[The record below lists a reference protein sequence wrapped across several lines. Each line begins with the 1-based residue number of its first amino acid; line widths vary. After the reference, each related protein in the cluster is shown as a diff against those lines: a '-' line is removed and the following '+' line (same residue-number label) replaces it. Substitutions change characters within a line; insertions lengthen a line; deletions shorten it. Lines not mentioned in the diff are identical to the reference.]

1 MMNEYCINGL
11 TIKENLLRLAGE
23 GNKKFTESLH
33 PGIENV
39 LGVRVPTLRQ
49 LAAQIAKDDWQ
60 AYLQSADTFYME
72 ERMLQGMVIGC
83 LKIKDVEEYLSLVSG
98 FVPLINSW
106 SVCDT
111 FDFAGKQRFVDRNK
125 ERVWQ
130 FLEGWM
136 QSDKE
141 YEIRFGVV
149 MAMAHYIDADYIQ
162 NVLQW
167 MNRIDHEGYYV
178 KMAVAWALSVCYVK
192 FPKETMLLLKENRLD
207 DFTYNKPAH
216 LPLPLS
222 HPPVIHSLHEAPL
235 KKCPSNWLFYWLS
248 STLSSLNETLH
259 PNSTHSQNILQI
271 SPEP

>member
-1 MMNEYCINGL
+1 MQ
-11 TIKENLLRLAGE
+11 LAGE
-23 GNKKFTESLH
+23 GNKKFTEALH

-39 LGVRVPTLRQ
+39 LGVRVPALRQ

-60 AYLQSADTFYME
+60 AYLQSADIYYME

-83 LKIKDVEEYLSLVSG
+83 VKIKDVEEYLSLVST

-125 ERVWQ
+125 ERIWQ

-136 QSDKE
+136 KSDKE

-162 NVLQW
+162 KVLQW
-167 MNRIDHEGYYV
+167 MNRINHEGYYV
-178 KMAVAWALSVCYVK
+178 RMAVAWALSVCYV
-192 FPKETMLLLKENRLD
+192 
-207 DFTYNKPAH
+207 
-216 LPLPLS
+216 
-222 HPPVIHSLHEAPL
+222 
-235 KKCPSNWLFYWLS
+235 
-248 STLSSLNETLH
+248 
-259 PNSTHSQNILQI
+259 
-271 SPEP
+271 

>member
-39 LGVRVPTLRQ
+39 LGVRVPALRQ

-149 MAMAHYIDADYIQ
+149 MAMAHYIDADYIAMDESYRPRR
-162 NVLQW
+162 VLCEDGSGLGTFCLLCEISKR
-167 MNRIDHEGYYV
+167 ND
-178 KMAVAWALSVCYVK
+178 AVAERKS
-192 FPKETMLLLKENRLD
+192 FG
-207 DFTYNKPAH
+207 
-216 LPLPLS
+216 
-222 HPPVIHSLHEAPL
+222 
-235 KKCPSNWLFYWLS
+235 
-248 STLSSLNETLH
+248 
-259 PNSTHSQNILQI
+259 
-271 SPEP
+271 

>member
-39 LGVRVPTLRQ
+39 LGVRVPALRQ

-111 FDFAGKQRFVDRNK
+111 FDFAGKQRLLTGIRSVYGSFWKDGCSRIKNMKFVSGSLWR
-125 ERVWQ
+125 W
-130 FLEGWM
+130 
-136 QSDKE
+136 
-141 YEIRFGVV
+141 
-149 MAMAHYIDADYIQ
+149 
-162 NVLQW
+162 
-167 MNRIDHEGYYV
+167 RITLMRTIY
-178 KMAVAWALSVCYVK
+178 
-192 FPKETMLLLKENRLD
+192 R
-207 DFTYNKPAH
+207 TYCNG
-216 LPLPLS
+216 
-222 HPPVIHSLHEAPL
+222 
-235 KKCPSNWLFYWLS
+235 
-248 STLSSLNETLH
+248 
-259 PNSTHSQNILQI
+259 
-271 SPEP
+271 

>member
-39 LGVRVPTLRQ
+39 LGVRVPALRQ

-98 FVPLINSW
+98 FVSLINSW

-141 YEIRFGVV
+141 YEIRFGVG
-149 MAMAHYIDADYIQ
+149 MAPGIAVKIFDGSTVGD
-162 NVLQW
+162 V
-167 MNRIDHEGYYV
+167 RIVFDNSE
-178 KMAVAWALSVCYVK
+178 WQCRIALSVGLGQ
-192 FPKETMLLLKENRLD
+192 LLQCLCCVEKTATVGNCNV
-207 DFTYNKPAH
+207 DFFWCDN
-216 LPLPLS
+216 
-222 HPPVIHSLHEAPL
+222 
-235 KKCPSNWLFYWLS
+235 
-248 STLSSLNETLH
+248 
-259 PNSTHSQNILQI
+259 
-271 SPEP
+271 

>member
-1 MMNEYCINGL
+1 MEEFRLDGL
-11 TIKENLLRLAGE
+11 TVKEHLLILAEE
-23 GNKKFTESLH
+23 GNRKFTEGLH
-33 PGIENV
+33 PGVEHV
-39 LGVRVPTLRQ
+39 LGIRLPALRK
-49 LAAQIAKDDWQ
+49 LAARIAKADWER
-60 AYLQSADTFYME
+60 YFDTADGFYME
-72 ERMLQGMVIGC
+72 ERMLQGMVLGC
-83 LKIKDVEEYLSLVSG
+83 IRPDEDVEYLSLVSG
-98 FVPLINSW
+98 FVSLINSW

-192 FPKETMLLLKENRLD
+192 FPKETMLLLKENSLD
-207 DFTYNKPAH
+207 DFTYNKA
-216 LPLPLS
+216 
-222 HPPVIHSLHEAPL
+222 
-235 KKCPSNWLFYWLS
+235 
-248 STLSSLNETLH
+248 
-259 PNSTHSQNILQI
+259 LQKI
-271 SPEP
+271 TESFRVSPEDKDIIRDMKRKVVK

>member
-39 LGVRVPTLRQ
+39 LGVRVPALRQ

-111 FDFAGKQRFVDRNK
+111 FDFAGKQP
-125 ERVWQ
+125 
-130 FLEGWM
+130 
-136 QSDKE
+136 
-141 YEIRFGVV
+141 
-149 MAMAHYIDADYIQ
+149 
-162 NVLQW
+162 
-167 MNRIDHEGYYV
+167 
-178 KMAVAWALSVCYVK
+178 VC
-192 FPKETMLLLKENRLD
+192 
-207 DFTYNKPAH
+207 
-216 LPLPLS
+216 
-222 HPPVIHSLHEAPL
+222 
-235 KKCPSNWLFYWLS
+235 
-248 STLSSLNETLH
+248 
-259 PNSTHSQNILQI
+259 
-271 SPEP
+271 

>member
-39 LGVRVPTLRQ
+39 LGVRVPALRQ

-130 FLEGWM
+130 FLDGC
-136 QSDKE
+136 S
-141 YEIRFGVV
+141 
-149 MAMAHYIDADYIQ
+149 
-162 NVLQW
+162 
-167 MNRIDHEGYYV
+167 RI
-178 KMAVAWALSVCYVK
+178 KNMK
-192 FPKETMLLLKENRLD
+192 FVSGSLWRWRITLMRTIYR
-207 DFTYNKPAH
+207 TYCNG
-216 LPLPLS
+216 
-222 HPPVIHSLHEAPL
+222 
-235 KKCPSNWLFYWLS
+235 
-248 STLSSLNETLH
+248 
-259 PNSTHSQNILQI
+259 
-271 SPEP
+271 